1 MSSNYKI
8 DDIITQVRAQLQRE
22 GVKLWE
28 PPYYIDPEP
37 MDDKLEV
44 NLCKT

>member
-1 MSSNYKI
+1 MSRSHRIEDVMNQI
-8 DDIITQVRAQLQRE
+8 RTQLQQE

-44 NLCKT
+44 T